1 MAKSDPVKSTDEGL
15 QTQLVNF
22 CLKIDGY
29 TATLA
34 LTAGQIASIKDDKNM
49 WVFILGMREG
59 YKTKTQDVSNY
70 KKIVRSGPTG
80 TPLGAVP
87 TPPVFAAAPSL
98 VASNIVDRFRK
109 LIGQIKK
116 APNYNNAIG
125 EDLGI
130 VGDEHVVDPS
140 TMKPVLTSRLDA
152 GRPEIIWKKG
162 DATSID
168 IYVERTA
175 GIGFIF
181 LANDTEP
188 NYIDTAA
195 LSDGINSAV
204 WKYKAIYKIGDDQ
217 VGFYSEDLSVTVTR
231 EVGV

>member
-1 MAKSDPVKSTDEGL
+1 MAKKDVIKTTDEGL
-15 QTQLVNF
+15 KTQLVNF
-22 CLKIDGY
+22 CNKIDGY
-29 TATLA
+29 APL
-34 LTAGQIASIKDDKNM
+34 LGITAGQVTSIKDDKNM
-49 WVFILGMREG
+49 WLFIFDMREG
-59 YKTKTQDVSNY
+59 YKTKTEDVSNY

-87 TPPVFAAAPSL
+87 TPPTFAASPTV
-98 VASNIVDRFRK
+98 VASNLVDRFRK

-125 EDLGI
+125 QDLGI
-130 VGDEHVVDPS
+130 VGDEHVVDPP

-168 IYVERTA
+168 IYVERTVGA
-175 GIGFIF
+175 GFTF

-188 NYIDTAA
+188 NYIDTAT
-195 LSDGINSAV
+195 LPDGINSAV
-204 WKYKAIYKIGDDQ
+204 WKYKAIYKIGDEQ
-217 VGFYSEDLSVTVTR
+217 VGMYSETLSVTVTR
-231 EVGV
+231 QVGA